1 MHYTS
6 LENIHKVID
15 ALFLNELREEFARI
29 FASGNLHVKNF
40 PLSRQKKVFW
50 LFKKNLRR

>member
-15 ALFLNELREEFARI
+15 ALFLNELREEFAHT
-29 FASGNLHVKNF
+29 FVGAKQHVKNF
-40 PLSRQKKVFW
+40 PLTRRKK
-50 LFKKNLRR
+50 LF